1 MREALSYLVQ
11 ALTLNY
17 QNSSFT
23 KGGLLAWTDPK
34 PDALQNTMS
43 DILLSYKSAV
53 CECLTK
59 HAKPNTTCAA
69 AAASVDDIAAC
80 HPKTKPLVSMG
91 DLLHNSSAGYR
102 CRPSLM
108 PAPHTRLR
116 CFSRTLLSR
125 PAPCGGRRPEK
136 PTAVDAGFYQWGGV
150 PNFGTLGIVPK
161 QGNPR
166 VEKSQLSKLGCTPR
180 TNETTTADLWGG
192 DWKCQH
198 LHMASVDL
206 SNYMPVAQVKSLRRF
221 FWGSSASGES
231 FELRA
236 YYFVEPPCCDDSP
249 REPGCPSPACCD
261 DSPREPG
268 CVGCPSPGAT
278 CCPCAGSSLIGVT
291 TDIERLLLDNI
302 EPFVGSSCADIRT
315 RVDGMAVNYFN
326 WQECCRGFKT
336 SIIGGRG
343 SPHGLMMNG
352 CH

>member
-1 MREALSYLVQ
+1 MASADASVREALSYLVQ

-17 QNSSFT
+17 QNSSFKT
-23 KGGLLAWTDPK
+23 GGLLAWTDPK

-43 DILLSYKSAV
+43 DTLLLYTSAV
-53 CECLTK
+53 CECLTN
-59 HAKPNTTCAA
+59 HTNPINASACAKAA
-69 AAASVDDIAAC
+69 VNVSVIAAC
-80 HPKTKPLVSMG
+80 HPEKPPLVSMG

-150 PNFGTLGIVPK
+150 PNFGTLGLVPK
-161 QGNPR
+161 QGDPN
-166 VEKSQLSKLGCTPR
+166 VEASQLSKFNCTRR
-180 TNETTTADLWGG
+180 TNETTPADQDLWGG
-192 DWKCQH
+192 DWVCPH

-221 FWGSSASGES
+221 FWGSSAGGDEGTPQLS

-249 REPGCPSPACCD
+249 RKPGCPSP
-261 DSPREPG
+261 G
-268 CVGCPSPGAT
+268 GK

-291 TDIERLLLDNI
+291 ADIERLLLDNI
-302 EPFVGSSCADIRT
+302 EPFVGSSCADIRA
-315 RVDGMAVNYFN
+315 RVDGMSVNYFN
-326 WQECCRGFKT
+326 WQECCRGFKI
-336 SIIGGRG
+336 SIFGGALW
-343 SPHGLMMNG
+343 PHGLMMDG